1 MEADELNEED
11 AQLKSELEML
21 VERLQVSLL
30 LNICFAPQKL
40 KCHPQE
46 SDITLYKPALDA
58 IKNFIKTST
67 SSMTAVP
74 KPLKF
79 LRPHYDELTAVYGK
93 WPSGADKVCAESI
106 ELDGMLNTSRIRWQI
121 CFR

>member
-1 MEADELNEED
+1 LDTDSFSSDELNEED

-21 VERLQVSLL
+21 VERIQVRFGPEDSALDE
-30 LNICFAPQKL
+30 
-40 KCHPQE
+40 KCSYGQAIHRSP
-46 SDITLYKPALDA
+46 TLYKSALDA

-79 LRPHYDELTAVYGK
+79 LRPHYDDLTAVYEK
-93 WPSGADKVCAESI
+93 WPSGSDKVSV
-106 ELDGMLNTSRIRWQI
+106 
-121 CFR
+121 FP